1 MDYVREIVELL
12 SQLDNKQ
19 LRFLYVFIKELLKT
33 Q

>member
-1 MDYVREIVELL
+1 MDYVRKIEELL
-12 SQLDNKQ
+12 SQLDDKQ